1 MRAFHNR
8 KVDEIDEMADASA
21 QGRRYLM
28 ELARTLGAQTE
39 QTYAVEVPATVKKGI
54 QHPNRLAQIRLAWTQ
69 IHMSAPSYVKGHSA
83 WRYGL
88 SGLGSQNRLR
98 RRRRGSRS

>member
-21 QGRRYLM
+21 QGRRHLM

-39 QTYAVEVPATVKKGI
+39 QTYAVEVPVVLYMDAPGCQATL
-54 QHPNRLAQIRLAWTQ
+54 PR
-69 IHMSAPSYVKGHSA
+69 
-83 WRYGL
+83 
-88 SGLGSQNRLR
+88 
-98 RRRRGSRS
+98 